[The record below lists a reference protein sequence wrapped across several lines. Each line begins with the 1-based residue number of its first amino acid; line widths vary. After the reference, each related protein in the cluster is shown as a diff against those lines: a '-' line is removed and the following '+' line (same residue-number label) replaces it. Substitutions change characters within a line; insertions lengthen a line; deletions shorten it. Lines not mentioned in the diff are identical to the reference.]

1 MSSKIQSFSR
11 SPTLAFKPGRGRVG
25 PGVIIYSIGTGG
37 DFKLVHQW
45 TLINFNGFILAMA
58 WILVTNFL
66 FKCIYKRTK
75 DGFKMFSY

>member
-1 MSSKIQSFSR
+1 MPSGWAS
-11 SPTLAFKPGRGRVG
+11 KPGRGRVG

-45 TLINFNGFILAMA
+45 TLIYFNGFILAMA

-66 FKCIYKRTK
+66 FKCIYKRP
-75 DGFKMFSY
+75 KMALRCLAIDTCV